1 MSKLRINAE
10 GRIKLFFS
18 LSLFVYSIYISV
30 TTEHHLIFLPMLAS
44 TFGDTSIMASRGCL
58 GPAYHDKDLF
68 KLGIVSF
75 ALAHILYM
83 LDMPTKADT
92 VIQLITIILIFIVA
106 GTSRLNKTIPSAFY
120 ALVLILA
127 FINAILFNWLTAVGY
142 ALFIISDGILAI
154 FEEKNPKWQIPIWV
168 FYVSA
173 QICILSSFLL
183 V

>member
-18 LSLFVYSIYISV
+18 LSLFIYSIFISV
-30 TTEHHLIFLPMLAS
+30 ITEYHLIFLPMLGS
-44 TFGDTSIMASRGCL
+44 TFGDSFIMASRGCL
-58 GPAYHDKDLF
+58 GKAYHDKDLF

-83 LDMPTKADT
+83 INMPTET
-92 VIQLITIILIFIVA
+92 GNILPLITLLLVFVVA
-106 GTSRLNKTIPSAFY
+106 GTSRLNKTIPSAVY
-120 ALVLILA
+120 AIVLILA
-127 FINAILFNWLTAVGY
+127 FINAIFFNWLAAIGY

-168 FYVSA
+168 FYVSGQA
-173 QICILSSFLL
+173 CILSSFLL